1 LAINQAE
8 DVGLPVQPGHEVANL
23 KDELA
28 AVVAKYFS
36 AGMET
41 LQYGEES

>member
-1 LAINQAE
+1 LVINQAD
-8 DVGLPVQPGHEVANL
+8 DVGRPVQPGHEGADL

-28 AVVAKYFS
+28 AVVTKDFS

-41 LQYGEES
+41 LQYGEEL